1 MSSLHEIETLVNQGW
16 REHKQ
21 EALAVATAVLNMADE
36 QRLPFDHDYYQRR
49 AIRIM
54 YCSRTLTRRECR
66 RCGHVSELSNRCRD
80 RMCPICQWRLSLDRF
95 ANLCQ
100 CNEWFF
106 EKQGYLNAGMI
117 TLTVPTC
124 TAEDLPKE
132 VERILEAWHL
142 LQMRRPIK
150 RHIIGYARSIEI
162 VRKKG
167 QKFHPHLH
175 AFVWFDKDYNKE
187 IKTVDLASW
196 WTAACGVDTKGDIT
210 KNYACDM
217 RYAYDRKSRKKR
229 DITSAEMTAIVAEA
243 SKYSMKAE
251 LISTAEPFEIVAID
265 HAIRG
270 KRLVEYGR
278 KIKEARKE
286 LKLVDEASDIETE
299 VGGIPTC
306 FACGSQ
312 DVIDLAMEWAV
323 NRYRMADPI
332 S

>member
-1 MSSLHEIETLVNQGW
+1 
-16 REHKQ
+16 
-21 EALAVATAVLNMADE
+21 
-36 QRLPFDHDYYQRR
+36 
-49 AIRIM
+49 
-54 YCSRTLTRRECR
+54 
-66 RCGHVSELSNRCRD
+66 
-80 RMCPICQWRLSLDRF
+80 
-95 ANLCQ
+95 
-100 CNEWFF
+100 
-106 EKQGYLNAGMI
+106 MI

-124 TAEDLPKE
+124 TAEELPKE

-175 AFVWFDKDYNKE
+175 AFVWFDKSYNKE

-286 LKLVDEASDIETE
+286 LKLVDDANDIETE

-312 DVIDLAMEWAV
+312 EVIDLTMEWAV